1 MFSEY
6 FIITVD
12 PVSVARQN
20 IQGETLESQIASLT
34 PPFERHIRDRRR
46 CISRDQQLPVAIAVF
61 FLRRRHTRIRRVLSQ
76 QLATQAIDLPG
87 GDRRR
92 LTADRATHALP
103 VGIVG
108 VTAGEVT

>member
-34 PPFERHIRDRRR
+34 PSFGEIFR
-46 CISRDQQLPVAIAVF
+46 
-61 FLRRRHTRIRRVLSQ
+61 
-76 QLATQAIDLPG
+76 LACDYVIQTTLDFGARFPG
-87 GDRRR
+87 HRG
-92 LTADRATHALP
+92 ADTNP
-103 VGIVG
+103 I
-108 VTAGEVT
+108 EVCRQP